1 MCSVFDVV
9 YVCVDDTDGRLESCT
24 VNPMER
30 ISVDVLTMNTLLSFS
45 VVLATFV
52 SLIFNFEML

>member
-9 YVCVDDTDGRLESCT
+9 YVCVDDTDDRLESCT

>member
-9 YVCVDDTDGRLESCT
+9 YVCVDDTDDRLESCT

-30 ISVDVLTMNTLLSFS
+30 ISVGVLTMNTLLSFS
-45 VVLATFV
+45 VVFATFV

>member
-9 YVCVDDTDGRLESCT
+9 FVCVDDTDDRLESCT

>member
-9 YVCVDDTDGRLESCT
+9 YVCVDDTDDRLESCT

-30 ISVDVLTMNTLLSFS
+30 ISVGVLTMNTLLSFS